1 MSSNLINT
9 QTQTFPPTSRY
20 ASGNRIA
27 QDVNVVADESI
38 RDVSGRLKVTEH
50 QNIYDA
56 DFEYGSQP
64 LRWES
69 FTYGA
74 GTITHLPGIGGVRL
88 RVTSAAGDITIRQS
102 RGYMRY
108 QPGKTMYMASAVNFG
123 TANTGQVQRVGF
135 FDDSNGI
142 FFEQGDPTTTNP
154 YGMFVCVRSDGSY
167 NTNVSNTRISLEN
180 WICGSVISNGINWNA
195 LQMIWMDFA
204 WYGAGAVR
212 FGVVVDGEHIL
223 LHKIGFGNTTGNTLA
238 WARTGNL
245 PVRYEQRNISSSTA
259 NDMIHYGVSVLV
271 DGKVDDQ
278 RGFTYSYG
286 MAPQTPRRTV
296 AANSVRTPVLSVRGR
311 IMGTQ
316 EYTQASAASTGG
328 TTSTLVASSATWTVN
343 QWAGR
348 FLNVLNAPIPTVA
361 SATAA
366 STIGTITFAS
376 AHQLS
381 VGQLVTIAGMAV
393 TGYNGTWP
401 VLSITSSTVVTVQ
414 LATTPATGATGTA
427 TANFV
432 ARIAYN
438 TATTLTCV
446 DFITNSTTPF
456 PVALTSG
463 LTYTIGLINRGLL
476 LPRQLLIS
484 SSAIAVIEI
493 IESTPTSPIVL
504 TSPTFTALS
513 TLGSSNSFA
522 ERDVVATGMTG
533 GEVVMAFTAP
543 LGGSGLQTLDLSNLF
558 PLFNVMRGYNTDIL
572 TVAVTTPS
580 ATSADVGA
588 HVICQEAMS

>member
-1 MSSNLINT
+1 MSNNLINT
-9 QTQTFPPTSRY
+9 QSRNLPPTSRY
-20 ASGNRIA
+20 AANNRIA
-27 QDVNVVADESI
+27 QDVNVVADESV
-38 RDVSGRLKVTEH
+38 RDTSGRLKTTQH
-50 QNIYDA
+50 QNVYDA
-56 DFEYGSQP
+56 DFEYSSQT

-69 FTYGA
+69 FTAGA
-74 GTITHLPGIGGVRL
+74 ATITHMPGLGGVRL
-88 RVTSAAGDITIRQS
+88 RLTAAAGDIAIRQS

-123 TANTGQVQRVGF
+123 TANVGQVQRVGF

-142 FFEQGDPTTTNP
+142 FFEQADPTTTNP
-154 YGMFVCVRSDGSY
+154 SGVFVVIRSD
-167 NTNVSNTRISLEN
+167 SNYGTAISDTRISLEN
-180 WICGSVISNGINWNA
+180 WICGSVVANSINWSSI
-195 LQMIWMDFA
+195 QMLWMDYA
-204 WYGAGAVR
+204 WYGAGSVR

-223 LHKIGFGNTTGNTLA
+223 LHKIGYGNTTGNTLA

-245 PVRYEQRNISSSTA
+245 PVRYEQRNISSSVA

-271 DGKVDDQ
+271 EGRVDDQ

-296 AANSVRTPVLSVRGR
+296 AANSVRIPVLSVRGR
-311 IMGTQ
+311 TMGTQ
-316 EYTQASAASTGG
+316 EYTQANSASTGG
-328 TTSTLVASSATWTVN
+328 TTSTLVASGAGWTVN

-348 FLNVLNAPIPTVA
+348 FLNVVNAPIATVA
-361 SATAA
+361 SASAA
-366 STIGTITFAS
+366 STVGTITFAT
-376 AHQLS
+376 AHGLS

-393 TGYNGTWP
+393 TAYNGTWP
-401 VLSITSSTVVTVQ
+401 VLSVTSSTIVTVQ
-414 LATTPATGATGTA
+414 LATTPAAGATGTA

-432 ARIAYN
+432 ARIVSN

-446 DFITNSTTPF
+446 DFVTNSTTPF
-456 PVALTSG
+456 PVALTAG
-463 LTYTIGLINRGLL
+463 LTYTIGYVNRGLL
-476 LPRQLLIS
+476 LPRNLLVS

-493 IESTPTSPIVL
+493 IESTPTNPIIL
-504 TSPTFTALS
+504 TAPTFTALS
-513 TLGSSNSFA
+513 TLGSGNSFA
-522 ERDVVATGMTG
+522 ERDVVATAMVG

-572 TVAVTTPS
+572 TVAITTPA